1 MVALTYLLLILIVSD
16 SYLVVKQAYKSEI
29 FDSTSSALPLDPSN
43 VNTIS
48 VKGIVFLSAVRADPS
63 LVIYV
68 GIVFLSASERIPR

>member
-16 SYLVVKQAYKSEI
+16 SYLEVKQADKREI

-43 VNTIS
+43 FGILY

-68 GIVFLSASERIPR
+68 GIVFLSASGRIPR